1 MRTLKW
7 GPKGQPGDEGS
18 RKDRASV
25 ATATGGVVAALVSSV
40 CCLGPLLL
48 AAVGVGV
55 GATGFWAGT
64 AEVMKALLP
73 YRPLFIVVAVVSL
86 LYSFYLVYRKPQGS
100 CEAGTVCE
108 PAAQQRMKWVLWGL
122 AGLALVLMTAP
133 YWLGL

>member
-1 MRTLKW
+1 MVEQGGHKGRT
-7 GPKGQPGDEGS
+7 S
-18 RKDRASV
+18 FM
-25 ATATGGVVAALVSSV
+25 TAAGGVVAALVSSV

-73 YRPLFIVVAVVSL
+73 YRPLFIVVAVVSFL
-86 LYSFYLVYRKPQGS
+86 VSFYLVYRNPQGS

-108 PAAQQRMKWVLWGL
+108 PAAQPRMKWVL
-122 AGLALVLMTAP
+122 
-133 YWLGL
+133 

>member
-1 MRTLKW
+1 ME
-7 GPKGQPGDEGS
+7 QEGS
-18 RKDRASV
+18 KGRTSV
-25 ATATGGVVAALVSSV
+25 ATAAGGVVAALVSSV

-64 AEVMKALLP
+64 AEVMKALVP
-73 YRPLFIVVAVVSL
+73 YRPLFIVVAVVSFL
-86 LYSFYLVYRKPQGS
+86 FSFYLVYRNPQGS
-100 CEAGTVCE
+100 CESGKVCNVAVQ
-108 PAAQQRMKWVLWGL
+108 PRMKWMLWGL